1 MGIARQLKLDYE
13 ASMKS
18 HWQEIPKI
26 LMSSLQYLS
35 NKQKADRE
43 STYDQRFWDTDCQV
57 KVSHHFHPVRGWL
70 AVN

>member
-43 STYDQRFWDTDCQV
+43 STYD
-57 KVSHHFHPVRGWL
+57 
-70 AVN
+70 